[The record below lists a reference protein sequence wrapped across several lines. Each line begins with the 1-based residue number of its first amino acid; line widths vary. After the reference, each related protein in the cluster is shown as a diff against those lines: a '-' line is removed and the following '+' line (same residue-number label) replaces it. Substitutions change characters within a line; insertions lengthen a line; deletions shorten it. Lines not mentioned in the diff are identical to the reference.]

1 MDTNNTA
8 TQFKAGLFMLLG
20 LTCIASLVIYF
31 GRFSASVKN
40 FYTITVEYR
49 NASGLYKGADVLL
62 AGAKI
67 GEIAESPSILPDMKG
82 VAVPLKI
89 DEKVQIPDGS
99 DCSIGSSG
107 LLGDSFVTVTMS
119 EAALNQKPIP
129 HGAVVQGVRS
139 SSMADLQKQ
148 IGEVLPKV
156 YDAVENINV
165 ISERLKKDVFNK
177 EGVENLQSILRN
189 FRTTSETLASSSGQ
203 IKGVT
208 DQASLFLKKGNA
220 AMDSANGAAG
230 DLKVFIGNLRQHGI
244 IFYRDT
250 APASGTIKKQP

>member
-1 MDTNNTA
+1 MDTNNTV

-20 LTCIASLVIYF
+20 LVCIASLVIYF
-31 GRFSASVKN
+31 GRFSATVKKY
-40 FYTITVEYR
+40 YTITVEYR

-62 AGAKI
+62 AGAKV

-99 DCSIGSSG
+99 YFSIGSSG
-107 LLGDSFVTVTMS
+107 LLGDCFVTVTMS
-119 EAALNQKPIP
+119 ESAFHQKPIP
-129 HGAVVQGVRS
+129 HGAVVQGVRA
-139 SSMADLQKQ
+139 SSMADLQQQ

-165 ISERLKKDVFNK
+165 ITERLKKNVIN
-177 EGVENLQSILRN
+177 EAGVKNLQLTLEN
-189 FRTTSETLASSSGQ
+189 FRTTSESLASASGQ

-208 DQASLFLKKGNA
+208 TQASLFLRKGNA

-230 DLKVFIGNLRQHGI
+230 DLKAFIANLRQHGVL
-244 IFYRDT
+244 FYRDT
-250 APASGTIKKQP
+250 TPVGPIKKNP

>member
-20 LTCIASLVIYF
+20 LICIASLVIYF

-40 FYTITVEYR
+40 YYTITVEYR

-89 DEKVQIPDGS
+89 DDKVQIPDGS
-99 DCSIGSSG
+99 YFSIGSSG

-119 EAALNQKPIP
+119 EAAMNQKPIAR
-129 HGAVVQGVRS
+129 GAVVQGVRS
-139 SSMADLQKQ
+139 SSMADLQRQ
-148 IGEVLPKV
+148 IGEVLPRV

-165 ISERLKKDVFNK
+165 ISERLKKDVFNEAGIK
-177 EGVENLQSILRN
+177 NIQLTLQNCLA
-189 FRTTSETLASSSGQ
+189 TSETLAASSGQ

-208 DQASLFLKKGNA
+208 EQASLFLKKGNA

-230 DLKVFIGNLRQHGI
+230 DLKVFIANLRQHGI

-250 APASGTIKKQP
+250 SPAPGPVKKKP